1 MAEKANN
8 AEESGENKFIDA
20 AMGIIMSAG
29 DARNNAKE
37 SLDALLAGDEAKADE
52 LLAEAKKNLIE
63 GHRAQTEII
72 QEEARYEM
80 TTKKSSQIPLLFI
93 HAQDTIM
100 TIMSEV
106 NLTES
111 MEKMYKTIL
120 HAQKDQA

>member
-1 MAEKANN
+1 MADSVQSPED
-8 AEESGENKFIDA
+8 SGENKFIDA
-20 AMGIIMSAG
+20 AMGIIMNAG

-52 LLAEAKKNLIE
+52 LLAQAKKNLID

-111 MEKMYKTIL
+111 MEMMYKAIL
-120 HAQKDQA
+120 HAQEN

>member
-1 MAEKANN
+1 MANLTSDS
-8 AEESGENKFIDA
+8 EESNKFIDA

-29 DARNNAKE
+29 DARNHAQE
-37 SLDALLAGDEAKADE
+37 SIEALLAGDEARADE
-52 LLAEAKKNLIE
+52 LLEQAKKDLLD
-63 GHRAQTEII
+63 GHRAQTAII

-80 TTKKSSQIPLLFI
+80 TTRKSSQMPLLFI

-111 MEKMYKTIL
+111 MEKMYKAIQ
-120 HAQKDQA
+120 HPSNDRA

>member
-1 MAEKANN
+1 MADSTQEP
-8 AEESGENKFIDA
+8 EESENKFIDA

-29 DARNNAKE
+29 DARNHAKE
-37 SLDALLAGDEAKADE
+37 SIDALLAGDEEKADE
-52 LLAEAKKNLIE
+52 LLEQAKKDILA
-63 GHRAQTEII
+63 GHRAQTSII

-80 TTKKSSQIPLLFI
+80 TTKKSQQIPLLFI

-111 MEKMYKTIL
+111 MEKMYKAIK
-120 HAQKDQA
+120 HPED

>member
-1 MAEKANN
+1 MADSVQGSEDT
-8 AEESGENKFIDA
+8 GENKFIDA

-52 LLAEAKKNLIE
+52 LLAVAKKNLIE

-111 MEKMYKTIL
+111 MEKMYKAIL
-120 HAQKDQA
+120 HAQKD